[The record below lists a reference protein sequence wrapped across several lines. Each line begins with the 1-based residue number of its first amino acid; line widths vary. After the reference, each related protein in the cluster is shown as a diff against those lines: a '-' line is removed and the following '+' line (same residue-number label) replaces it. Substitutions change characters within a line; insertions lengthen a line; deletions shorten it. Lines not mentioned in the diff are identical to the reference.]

1 MVTTDAD
8 HEEVK
13 NMKNITL
20 PRNVV
25 QEVEEMITG
34 EMICMSQGEEVAFT
48 MSMTSMKM
56 SWEEET
62 LGLLDNHEFLTT
74 HMHQAVM
81 EIEK

>member
-1 MVTTDAD
+1 MVTTGAD
-8 HEEVK
+8 HKEVK
-13 NMKNITL
+13 NISL

-34 EMICMSQGEEVAFT
+34 EMICMSQGQGEVVAVT
-48 MSMTSMKM
+48 MSLTGMRTRL
-56 SWEEET
+56 WEEET

-74 HMHQAVM
+74 HMHLAVM